1 MKLKFGSC
9 LLALSLP
16 LLVPAGSL
24 FPEFDEIPAALRFPR
39 RAKVTISK
47 DGDYL
52 INGIPRFMIGTE
64 LDIERIA
71 EDMMPTEGYPDN
83 LKWLYEGP
91 LSYRTAQRAGIDAIS
106 LQFPPNWIHEIYPA
120 WKPYRP
126 QGKNKE
132 YASRVLANGLPI
144 RMDTSCQFWKHGRL
158 ALKRLHPELHE
169 LLPQEAYG
177 KGHFIEYNIFHP
189 EARKI
194 YKRYWEAAL
203 DMYQDELNRPPI
215 DVELFNE
222 PSYDDP
228 SPYNRELF
236 AKYLEEKYESVD
248 AMNRLWRTEYPSF
261 EAASQF
267 RQRTDHA
274 GLYVD
279 WGKFMEK
286 GMTDIN
292 RFGRDVV
299 KSKSPSTTVSF
310 QIMGMDNYRR
320 LPATNM
326 NSYEVQKLMDVIA
339 LPTGAGLEFSTDFD
353 RAPARSVEAP
363 GNPGG
368 IGEGMLMRA
377 FYLNVGEG
385 KPLINAEAYTGN
397 TFDMISNQL
406 WMDMIRGTSITYLF
420 GWGKGAQN
428 WKPRGKA
435 EGGKRFAEQYR
446 YPVLNPYGKPPEAIA
461 ALYHTKAEIFRFNDY
476 FVPRDRGVK
485 AQVALLFSYPTE
497 RFGGFSGNSIKNEIR
512 TYTSALTYAHY
523 PLDVIMEEQLP
534 EKRQEKY
541 KAIVAAGIGNTY
553 PETLP
558 ALEEFVR
565 GGGIL
570 IAARD
575 TMPLDE
581 YGNPVPGLFDGLT
594 LKRRK
599 QSEPVVIVPGAELPV
614 PDSLPGGIT
623 GRNDADLTHSAD
635 WRVIASMK
643 DAPAV
648 LMKKIGR
655 GTVYFIVPQM
665 QDYPVA
671 AVAGGLLRKHGIEPE
686 LDLRRI
692 PQNDLALNLE
702 AHVARRKGNVLVSLM
717 NADRYPKMISVKLPG
732 GTAFAADLLN
742 NRALP
747 IENGR
752 AIALVGAGRKAVLGF
767 GPQEKLESEFGK
779 LPAISREELSGEF
792 RQEEK
797 KLEAERLRKQAAAFR
812 YDLNLAQTFTI
823 DLRPFA
829 NSLYWDN
836 TAGDG
841 KGGWTD
847 QGKDN
852 SLDSVP
858 WDPEVLLGVPCDFIR
873 FDMNGDKS
881 CIILHSKSV
890 KIPRPS
896 AVNDIP
902 VNAKVSRLFFFH
914 TAAWVGNDTPVMT
927 YRIRYASGRTVDIPV
942 VAGRNIGN
950 WWISYAPPSLRKH
963 IAWKNMDGKGIYL
976 YCWENPDPSEEV
988 RSIDLL
994 SANNESVGIV
1004 IGITAERFVPG
1015 SRIPVAIG
1023 RTGGWGGAKPR
1034 LENGTV
1040 YVDIGSDLKNWAGVG
1055 IEFRTAIPVAE
1066 LKDKMLKF
1074 EMNGGKDAFGNS
1086 RGGQALQLVGDGTRI
1101 ILEKPDNDPDSFESY
1116 SIPVSRLIPE
1126 HSKVTELRKL
1136 TFQYVGSGDSGFEVR
1151 NITFEDN
1158 PSISK

>member
-1 MKLKFGSC
+1 MRLKFSSC
-9 LLALSLP
+9 FLALSLP
-16 LLVPAGSL
+16 WLVFADKL
-24 FPEFDEIPAALRFPR
+24 FPEFDEIPQPLLMPR
-39 RAKVTISK
+39 HARVAISK

-52 INGIPRFMIGTE
+52 INGKPRFMIGTE

-91 LSYRTAQRAGIDAIS
+91 LSYQTAQRAGIDTIS

-120 WKPYRP
+120 WTPYEP
-126 QGKNKE
+126 KGKNKE
-132 YASRVLANGLPI
+132 YASLVLANGLPI

-158 ALKRLHPELHE
+158 ALKRLHPELHK

-228 SPYNRELF
+228 SPYNRKLF

-248 AMNRLWRTEYPSF
+248 AMNRLWRTGYSSF

-267 RQRTDHA
+267 RQRTDNA

-286 GMTDIN
+286 GMIDIS

-299 KSKSPSTTVSF
+299 KRKSPSSTVSF
-310 QIMGMDNYRR
+310 QIMGMDNYRC
-320 LPATNM
+320 LPATNV
-326 NSYEVQKLMDVIA
+326 NSYEVQKIMDVIA
-339 LPTGAGLEFSTDFD
+339 LPTGAGLAFSTDFD
-353 RAPARSVEAP
+353 RAPKHSLDAP
-363 GNPGG
+363 GNPNG
-368 IGEGMLMRA
+368 IGDGMLMRA

-406 WMDMIRGTSITYLF
+406 WMDMIRGTSISYLF

-435 EGGKRFAEQYR
+435 EGGKRFAEQCR

-461 ALYHTKAEIFRFNDY
+461 ALYHVKAEILRFNDY

-497 RFGGFSGNSIKNEIR
+497 RFGGFSGNAVKNEIR
-512 TYTSALTYAHY
+512 TYASALTYAHY

-534 EKRQEKY
+534 EKRWKKY

-553 PETLP
+553 RESLPE
-558 ALEEFVR
+558 LEKFVR
-565 GGGIL
+565 NGGIL

-575 TMPLDE
+575 VMSLDE
-581 YGNPVPGLFDGLT
+581 YGNPVQGLLDGLT

-599 QSEPVVIVPGAELPV
+599 QSEPVVIAPNAELSI
-614 PDSLPGGIT
+614 PDSLPGKIT
-623 GRNDADLTHSAD
+623 GRNDTDLTHSAD
-635 WRVIASMK
+635 WQVIAMMK
-643 DAPAV
+643 NVPAV
-648 LMKKIGR
+648 LMKKLGKGFI
-655 GTVYFIVPQM
+655 YFITPQM
-665 QDYPVA
+665 QDYPIA

-686 LDLRRI
+686 VDLRRV

-702 AHVARRKGNVLVSLM
+702 AHVAKHRGNVLVSLM
-717 NADRYPKMISVKLPG
+717 NADQYPKMISVKLPE

-752 AIALVGAGRKAVLGF
+752 AIALIEAGKKAVLGF
-767 GPQEKLESEFGK
+767 GPQAKLEAEFGK
-779 LPAISREELSGEF
+779 LHDIGRKELSDEL
-792 RQEEK
+792 QQAEK
-797 KLEAERLRKQAAAFR
+797 KLEDERIKKQAAAFR
-812 YDLNLAQTFTI
+812 YNLNPAETFTL

-881 CIILHSKSV
+881 CIILHSESV
-890 KIPRPS
+890 KIPRPA

-902 VNAKVSRLFFFH
+902 VNAKINRLFFFH
-914 TAAWVGNDTPVMT
+914 TAAWVEDGTPVMT
-927 YRIRYASGRTVDIPV
+927 YRIHYVSGKTVDVPV
-942 VAGRNIGN
+942 VNNRNIGD
-950 WWISYAPPSLRKH
+950 WWTGYAPPSLRKH

-976 YCWENPDPSEEV
+976 FCWKNPDPSEEI

-994 SANNESVGIV
+994 SANNKSVGIV
-1004 IGITAERFVPG
+1004 TGITAERFVPG
-1015 SRIPVAIG
+1015 NRIPVTIG
-1023 RTGGWGGAKPR
+1023 KVGGWGHTKPR
-1034 LENGTV
+1034 VENGTV
-1040 YVDIGSDLKNWAGVG
+1040 YVDVDSKLKNWAGIN
-1055 IEFRTAIPVAE
+1055 IEFRPAVPVMN
-1066 LKDKMLKF
+1066 LKDKVMKF

-1086 RGGQALQLVGDGTRI
+1086 KGGQALQLIGDGTRI
-1101 ILEKPDNDPDSFESY
+1101 ILQKPDNDPESFESY
-1116 SIPVSRLIPE
+1116 SIPVSRLIPD
-1126 HSKVTELRKL
+1126 HSKMTELSKL
-1136 TFQYVGSGDSGFEVR
+1136 TFQYIGSGDSGFEVR
-1151 NITFEDN
+1151 NITFESN